1 MVETIE
7 RHAPLVGRILL
18 SLIFLVAGV
27 SKITG
32 WSGTAAYMASRGMPA
47 IPFFLLAAMVI
58 ELAGGLSVL
67 AGYKARLGA
76 LALFA
81 FLIPVTLVFH
91 SYWTY
96 PAGE

>member
-1 MVETIE
+1 M
-7 RHAPLVGRILL
+7 
-18 SLIFLVAGV
+18 
-27 SKITG
+27 
-32 WSGTAAYMASRGMPA
+32 
-47 IPFFLLAAMVI
+47 
-58 ELAGGLSVL
+58 SVL

-96 PAGE
+96 PAGEQVLQRILFMKNLAIMGGLAQVVAFGPGTLSLDARAVRQP